1 MNLYLPVWLY
11 KVRYE
16 LAWGRPHSEVDT
28 LVLEVLTE
36 ESAKLD
42 SLCATFAL
50 PTPLM
55 VEVLV
60 TLARSGWIALDAAT
74 GAFRAT
80 SAGRRALDFRELPP
94 YTHIETPL
102 PETLIVERLRGG
114 IASRREVRF
123 LHPRVLKDDPQ
134 FNEHTQVP
142 GTFHA
147 RRLDAGQVDGLLRC
161 DPPRWLRWVDT
172 PALVSEVFW
181 VCVYADVERGELSGL
196 PERWRRSLGE
206 DLLDFA
212 AQVEGRVRPPR
223 RYADTTLPTPP
234 QSRWHPVD
242 FSSDDLLTTPDA
254 HAGLLIQ
261 ALHDA
266 QSAVH
271 VASAFCNPAVLGA
284 ATREALLGAV
294 RRGVRVGLLWGYE
307 EGDAARAAVKWLMEL
322 RAEVGEAGRN
332 LLFNE
337 SASGSHAKFLFHDS
351 AGQATLYLG
360 SYNWLSSPPSAD
372 ADSPANVTLRIR
384 DHGLLAEI
392 LRTFAALWRNVPR
405 LPWSPAAEHLQQIAA
420 GLAERLVSAPPKVEL
435 EPSAARARLIRDQ
448 EHEALLW
455 EMLHGARERCWVASH
470 KLGAKAPIRLQ
481 PLAGPAAPEGRR
493 TVIHYDLALLEEPRL
508 RDLAKALG
516 ARGAHLA
523 RWPRLH
529 AKCAVAD
536 QAALITSYNPLS
548 ADPFNNARDARE
560 VGLLV
565 EGGPIPSQLWEKFA
579 ASGAAAAPTR

>member
-16 LAWGRPHSEVDT
+16 LAWGRPHSEIDT
-28 LVLEVLTE
+28 LVLDVLTKE
-36 ESAKLD
+36 PAALST
-42 SLCATFAL
+42 LCATFAL
-50 PTPLM
+50 PNPLM

-60 TLARSGWIALDAAT
+60 TLARSGWIALDVAS

-80 SAGRRALDFRELPP
+80 AAGRRALDFRELPP
-94 YTHIETPL
+94 YTHIEAPA

-123 LHPRVLKDDPQ
+123 LHPRVLKDDSQ

-172 PALVSEVFW
+172 PALVSEVHW
-181 VCVYADVERGELSGL
+181 VCVHADVERGDLGGL

-206 DLLDFA
+206 ELLDFA
-212 AQVEGRVRPPR
+212 AQAEGRGRSMR
-223 RYADTTLPTPP
+223 LSAESSLPTLP

-242 FSSDDLLTTPDA
+242 FLPDDLLTTPED
-254 HAGLLIQ
+254 HAELLIH
-261 ALHDA
+261 ALRDA

-271 VASAFCNPAVLGA
+271 VASAFCNPAVLGP
-284 ATREALLGAV
+284 ATREALLGAA
-294 RRGVRVGLLWGYE
+294 RRGVRIGLLWGYE
-307 EGDAARAAVKWLMEL
+307 EGDKALTAVKWLKEV
-322 RAEVGEAGRN
+322 RAEAGEAGRN
-332 LLFNE
+332 MLFNE
-337 SASGSHAKFLFHDS
+337 EPSGSHAKFLFHDG
-351 AGQATLYLG
+351 AGQPTFYLG
-360 SYNWLSSPPSAD
+360 SYNWLSSPPTINK
-372 ADSPANVTLRIR
+372 DSPINVTLRIR
-384 DHGLLAEI
+384 DHGLLSEI

-420 GLAERLVSAPPKVEL
+420 GLAERLVSAMPSVEI
-435 EPSAARARLIRDQ
+435 EPRSARARLIRDQ
-448 EHEALLW
+448 EHEAILW
-455 EMLHGARERCWVASH
+455 EMLQRARERCLVASH
-470 KLGAKAPIRLQ
+470 KLGAKASIRLQ

-493 TVIHYDLALLEEPRL
+493 AVIHYDQALLEESRL
-508 RDLAKALG
+508 RDLVKTLA

-523 RWPRLH
+523 RWPHLH

-536 QAALITSYNPLS
+536 HAALITSYNPLS
-548 ADPFNNARDARE
+548 ADPFNNARDSRE

-565 EGGPIPSQLWEKFA
+565 EGGPIAGKLWEQFVI
-579 ASGAAAAPTR
+579 SAAAESV